1 MRLTSQLPSWETNE
15 SWGKPRDCCVGGA
28 ILLASFLFG
37 STLGG
42 SYYCHS
48 NLANEETEARRGSDL
63 AKVPKW

>member
-1 MRLTSQLPSWETNE
+1 MSHGGSPGIAAWEEPSCSLP
-15 SWGKPRDCCVGGA
+15 
-28 ILLASFLFG
+28 FLFG